1 MTKELAWDIAETA
14 HTLRRFYQRRANDF
28 GVTRSQWRVLL
39 WLGKEPGLKQVE
51 LAERM
56 DIEPITLSRIVDR
69 MEENGLVE
77 RQRDPGD
84 RRAWRLALT
93 DKAAPL
99 LERLR
104 DLAGDMATIA
114 FDGLD
119 EDALRV
125 MQDILARVRTNV
137 EAAET
142 AAVEETRASA

>member
-1 MTKELAWDIAETA
+1 MTKELAWDIGETA
-14 HTLRRFYQRRANDF
+14 HMLRRFYQRRAGAF

-77 RQRDPGD
+77 RCRDPED

-93 DKAAPL
+93 DKARPVL
-99 LERLR
+99 DRLR
-104 DLAGDMATIA
+104 EEAGAMATIA
-114 FDGLD
+114 FAGLGD
-119 EDALRV
+119 EELVALQAV
-125 MQDILARVRTNV
+125 LARVRTNV
-137 EAAET
+137 EAADEAGT
-142 AAVEETRASA
+142 QDSRISA